1 MVQLLILEDQI
12 DLEQALERKGF
23 HLEERNSWRKEKR
36 SEGGVGGEGGK
47 PEGLPSSPSLHEREG
62 CRREKRGFQIFFPQ
76 PLQLMFV

>member
-36 SEGGVGGEGGK
+36 SEGGWEGKEGNQRVCLPPQACTKEKGAGERR
-47 PEGLPSSPSLHEREG
+47 EVFRYFSPSP
-62 CRREKRGFQIFFPQ
+62 FS
-76 PLQLMFV
+76 